1 MQRLLAGTAPLGAA
15 GVKPRRCRVW
25 PLARCC
31 NPAPCAGNGIVR
43 VHVSAGQDEAGYG
56 AVLSDVT
63 LSQMAT
69 LLQQTQGIAQISM
82 VGQEFMAST
91 LQCTRQFAF
100 EIKALNLDDA
110 TEFISSMHDILRNLL
125 SVDLQ
130 LTNKHHIDTP

>member
-1 MQRLLAGTAPLGAA
+1 M
-15 GVKPRRCRVW
+15 
-25 PLARCC
+25 
-31 NPAPCAGNGIVR
+31 R

-100 EIKALNLDDA
+100 EIEALNLDDA
-110 TEFISSMHDILRNLL
+110 AEFISSMHDILRNLL

>member
-1 MQRLLAGTAPLGAA
+1 M
-15 GVKPRRCRVW
+15 
-25 PLARCC
+25 
-31 NPAPCAGNGIVR
+31 R

-63 LSQMAT
+63 LSLMAT